1 MKILLFTDSILAS
14 LAEIGRSLMS
24 GVPKMLVAVSIFILG
39 WLVAKLVKKLIR
51 KILQKLRVDEFG
63 EKLNEIEM
71 VSKAKLN
78 IKLSEVFSKI
88 VYYLLLLFV
97 LVASSEALGMPAV
110 SNLISNIFNFIPN
123 LIVALLVLIIGLL
136 VAEAIKN
143 LVQTA
148 LLSLGIP
155 SAKIIGNVVF
165 YFLFINVLV
174 SALTQA
180 KINTAFLSQNLT
192 LLIGGG
198 VLAFGLGYG
207 IASKDIISNILS
219 SFYYKDRIRPGDK
232 ITIDGVTGK
241 VIEVNKSSFTIS
253 NEEGKIIIPMSKLT
267 NNNLIIHN

>member
-1 MKILLFTDSILAS
+1 MKILLFTDSIIAS

-24 GVPKMLVAVSIFILG
+24 GVPKMLVALSIFVIG
-39 WLVAKLVKKLIR
+39 WLVAKLVKKVIR

-110 SNLISNIFNFIPN
+110 SNLISDIFNFIPN

-253 NEEGKIIIPMSKLT
+253 NEEGKIIVPMSKLN

>member
-14 LAEIGRSLMS
+14 MSEIGRSLMS
-24 GVPKMLVAVSIFILG
+24 GVPNLMKAIFIFVVG
-39 WLVAKLVKKLIR
+39 WMIAKFIKKVFK
-51 KILQKLRVDEFG
+51 KILIKIRVDEFG
-63 EKLNEIEM
+63 DKLNEIEM
-71 VSKAKLN
+71 VSKAHLE
-78 IKLSEVFSKI
+78 IKLSDVFSKI

-97 LVASSEALGMPAV
+97 IVASTEALGMPAV
-110 SNLISNIFNFIPN
+110 SNLVTDIFNFIPN

-136 VAEAIKN
+136 VSEAIKN

-148 LLSLGIP
+148 LTSLGIP

-174 SALTQA
+174 SALSQA

-219 SFYYKDRIRPGDK
+219 SFYYKDRIKKGDR
-232 ITIDGVTGK
+232 ITIDGVTGE
-241 VIEVNKSSFTIS
+241 VIEVNKSSFILI
-253 NEEGKIIIPMSKLT
+253 NEEGNVIIPMSKLT
-267 NNNLIIHN
+267 TNNLIIHN